1 MNINM
6 SKYIDA
12 EKFIKKFEKMIDD
25 IPASV
30 DSSAGYVIDEVYKI
44 FDSLQQEAENERI
57 KEQKELNKIAIQY
70 RDDVIAHIEEKRVL
84 PSFKGQLLHDFKNEL
99 NTMKQILNIQ
109 MWPQTQYAI
118 FEKVALAFATWGG
131 YHFHPKESLP
141 EDELQQE
148 QPEVDL
154 EKEVRIYCGSSFR
167 FNYDELNDSFY
178 SNAFEFDDV
187 VELARYF
194 YELGLKV
201 RKEE

>member
-1 MNINM
+1 M

-12 EKFIKKFEKMIDD
+12 GKLKYEIERRNL
-25 IPASV
+25 SNYHTTTE
-30 DSSAGYVIDEVYKI
+30 GYEEELYEII
-44 FDSLQQEAENERI
+44 DSLQQEAQE
-57 KEQKELNKIAIQY
+57 
-70 RDDVIAHIEEKRVL
+70 EEKARKKRYNESFMAYWKSVIDTIDNKRAL

-99 NTMKQILNIQ
+99 HTMKQIVGLINHPEIHEGL
-109 MWPQTQYAI
+109 
-118 FEKVALAFATWGG
+118 FDKLALVFAAWGG

-141 EDELQQE
+141 EDALQQE